1 MMRVIMNMNTKEI
14 PQKFMRPRNY
24 AERVDINW
32 RTCYRYVSEGLFPG
46 YKFQGIVLLDVAECD
61 AILKGL
67 VRHAQK
73 PIKGPGKAGRPRKFD
88 PQMLQPARTQ
98 DAGSSQALAESYQ
111 VPAQPVA
118 RRPFPKGKKEIA
130 N

>member
-1 MMRVIMNMNTKEI
+1 MIRVTMNMNTKEI
-14 PQKFMRPRNY
+14 PQKFMRPRHY
-24 AERVDINW
+24 AMHADFNW
-32 RTCYRYVSEGLFPG
+32 RTCYRYVSEGLFPS

-67 VRHAQK
+67 VRHAPK

-98 DAGSSQALAESYQ
+98 DAADSQDDY
-111 VPAQPVA
+111 
-118 RRPFPKGKKEIA
+118 R
-130 N
+130 